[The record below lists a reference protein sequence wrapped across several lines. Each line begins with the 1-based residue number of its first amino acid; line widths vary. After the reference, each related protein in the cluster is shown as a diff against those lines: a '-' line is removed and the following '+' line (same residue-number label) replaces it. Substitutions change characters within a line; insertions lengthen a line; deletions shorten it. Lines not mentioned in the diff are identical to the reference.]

1 MKLVLANIVRS
12 NYVKVLFDT
21 LESNGEDVGMIASNK
36 FNFPSVLED
45 EECFVEVAVS
55 VVKKPSDECYQER
68 EDYKMKLKE
77 QAEKKAEKEKKAA
90 EKKAKAEEKKA

>member
-1 MKLVLANIVRS
+1 MKLALANVVRS
-12 NYVKVLFDT
+12 NYVKTLFDV
-21 LESNGEDVGMIASNK
+21 LEANGEDVGMISSNK

-68 EDYKMKLKE
+68 ADYVMKLKE
-77 QAEKKAEKEKKAA
+77 QAEKKAEREKKAA